1 MKFVAALSEAERETL
16 REALK
21 YGPSARVRQRAQAVY
36 LSSRGYRLEHLAEL
50 FEVDRDTVSSW
61 LDGWDERGVRGL
73 YDAPRAG
80 RPLLLSEPEQQ
91 QVRRWVDAEPRQ
103 LKHVQAQLEA
113 HTGKTASLKTLKR
126 VLKKTPVSVE
136 AVPAHAEGSA
146 G

>member
-1 MKFVAALSEAERETL
+1 MKFVAPVTDAERETL

-36 LSSRGYRLEHLAEL
+36 LSSRGYRLEQLAEL

-73 YDAPRAG
+73 YDAPRVG

-91 QVRRWVDAEPRQ
+91 QVRRWVEAEPRQ
-103 LKHVQAQLEA
+103 LKHVQAQLQA
-113 HTGKTASLKTLKR
+113 RTGKTASLKTLKR
-126 VLKKTPVSVE
+126 VLKKTSGIG
-136 AVPAHAEGSA
+136 GSGA
-146 G
+146 GAR